1 MRPQIAVI
9 DNNTLNCMALRS
21 ILCDMLPWA
30 DVVTYN
36 SMEEFESE
44 SHEMVVHFFVGA
56 DIVFGNMAA
65 FQADRRR
72 TIVIV
77 EGGNTTFSLSG
88 FMTIDATQSEA
99 QIVKSLL
106 RIHESGHPSGHHTTP
121 AHPDSSRDAAHTLS
135 QRERDVLALIV
146 KGYINKQIADM
157 LNISP
162 ATVIFHRK
170 NISEKLDTRS
180 IGRLTIYA
188 VINGIV
194 DISEL

>member
-9 DNNTLNCMALRS
+9 DNNTLNCMALRT

-36 SMEEFESE
+36 SLEEFESE
-44 SHEMVVHFFVGA
+44 SHEMIAHFFVGA
-56 DIVFGNMAA
+56 DIVFGNLAM

-77 EGGNTTFSLSG
+77 EGSHTTFSLSG
-88 FMTIDATQSEA
+88 FRTIDATQSES
-99 QIVKSLL
+99 QIVKEIL
-106 RIHESGHPSGHHTTP
+106 RIHESGHPSGHHATL
-121 AHPDSSRDAAHTLS
+121 AHPGRDTAHTLS
-135 QRERDVLALIV
+135 QRERDVLALMV
-146 KGYINKQIADM
+146 KGYINKEIADR
-157 LNISP
+157 LNIST
-162 ATVIFHRK
+162 ATVVFHRK

-194 DISEL
+194 DIREL